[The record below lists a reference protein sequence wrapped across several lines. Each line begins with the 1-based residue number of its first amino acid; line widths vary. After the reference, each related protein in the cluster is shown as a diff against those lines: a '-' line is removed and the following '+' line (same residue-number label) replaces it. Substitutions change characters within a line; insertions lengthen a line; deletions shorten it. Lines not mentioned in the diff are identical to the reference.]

1 MLQQERTFYAN
12 IMYQIVQYT
21 KFCNMLSLLTYILCL
36 LYALYNHMYYPYGQM
51 TNYFLVTIAALGL
64 IQIGALFQIK
74 EYAFYYAYALRH
86 GRDMYVDD

>member
-1 MLQQERTFYAN
+1 MLQQERIFYAN
-12 IMYQIVQYT
+12 IMYQIVQYM

-36 LYALYNHMYYPYGQM
+36 LYALYNHMYSPYNQT
-51 TNYFLVTIAALGL
+51 TNCFIVIISAVGL

-74 EYAFYYAYALRH
+74 EYAFYYAYALRY